1 MSGEEPRPA
10 EELAQHADTLIEACQ
25 ATGAPLRLM
34 GGVAVRQR
42 SRELGGIPD
51 GRRLYHDID
60 LVTRLRDVRAVDA
73 AFLAL
78 DYEPDRQVNAQFGT
92 VRRVYYHPE
101 GFHAD
106 LFFEKLEFCHTI
118 DLSDRLTLDPRTLSP
133 TDLLLGKLQIVERN
147 EKDLIDAAWLLLNH
161 DFGNDAKSQIQLQRI
176 SDLTGGDWGWF
187 TTAGDFVA
195 TMRAHLS
202 TIGLASTSAS
212 AIAERLDQLDAAMR
226 DAPKTLRWRARD
238 RVGRRVRWYR
248 VMEEVL

>member
-1 MSGEEPRPA
+1 MSGEEARSA
-10 EELAQHADTLIEACQ
+10 DELAGHADALISA
-25 ATGAPLRLM
+25 ASASGAPLRLM
-34 GGVAVRQR
+34 GGVAVRLR
-42 SRELGGIPD
+42 SSSLGGIAAD
-51 GRRLYHDID
+51 RRLYHDID

-73 AFLAL
+73 AFLTL
-78 DYEPDRQVNAQFGT
+78 GYEPDRQVNAQFGT
-92 VRRVYYHPE
+92 VRRVYYHPD

-118 DLSDRLTLDPRTLSP
+118 DLSGRLSLDGRTLSP

-161 DFGNDAKSQIQLQRI
+161 EFGTDAGSQIQLSRVAE
-176 SDLTGGDWGWF
+176 LTGGDWGWF

-195 TMRAHLS
+195 AMRSHLPAL
-202 TIGLASTSAS
+202 GLDAGAAAAVS
-212 AIAERLDQLDAAMR
+212 ERLNELEAAMR
-226 DAPKTLRWRARD
+226 DAPKSLKWRARE